1 MDRKQFLSQLDALE
15 QDILNASADNK
26 ALSVKSSQMINFVA
40 PEDLQKAIDALTYA
54 MNSIIRAQINIEEL
68 KGLVS
73 KEEELV

>member
-1 MDRKQFLSQLDALE
+1 MDRKQFLSQLDVLE

-40 PEDLQKAIDALTYA
+40 PEDLQKAMDTLTYA
-54 MNSIIRAQINIEEL
+54 MNSIIRAQVNIEEL